1 MNTLFWYILG
11 KFARTFGLCLVT
23 ILTIYL
29 MVDFFE
35 KLRGFLK
42 YQADFWVIGSFFM
55 YRVPEITFLLAPLAA
70 LLASILT
77 LGGLNRTREVTAM
90 RSSGLSF
97 LQISSPFFAFTLV
110 VSAMCLMLT
119 TIFIPLA
126 NIKAEYVKSVL
137 IKGKPERLSITPER
151 VWLRLG
157 KNQLLKVETVV
168 EDGQRLNGIYQY
180 TLGSPFQLTEIIEA
194 KQATFFDGQWVMEDV
209 VHREIGQDNRV
220 RVLDLPQLTLPLSL
234 VPQDFQNW
242 LKQSPEFMTLFQ
254 LYDYIQR
261 VEEDGHR
268 SERLVTDYWA
278 RISYSLVPFVMTLIG
293 VAVSLRSSGLRY
305 VGVGKGLGQTLA
317 FAFLFWAVHSVGVT
331 LGRNGAL
338 LPMMGAWIATV
349 MFFLIGANL
358 FLKLK

>member
-11 KFARTFGLCLVT
+11 KFARAFGLCLVT

-35 KLRGFLK
+35 NLRKFLK
-42 YQADFWVIGSFFM
+42 YQAEFWVIGSFFM
-55 YRVPEITFLLAPLAA
+55 YRVPEITFLLTPLAA
-70 LLASILT
+70 LMASILT

-90 RSSGLSF
+90 RSCGLSF
-97 LQISSPFFAFTLV
+97 LQIASPFFAFTIAL
-110 VSAMCLMLT
+110 SAMGLVFT

-137 IKGKPERLSITPER
+137 IQGQPERLSMTPER
-151 VWLRLG
+151 VWLRMG
-157 KNQLLKVETVV
+157 KNHLLKIETVL
-168 EDGQRLNGIYQY
+168 EDGQRLNGIHQY
-180 TLGSPFQLTEIIEA
+180 TLDSPFQLTEIIDA
-194 KQATFFDGQWVMEDV
+194 SHAIFSDGQWVMEEV
-209 VHREIGQDNRV
+209 VHREIGEDSRV
-220 RVLDLPQLTLPLSL
+220 RVLDLPQLVLPLSL
-234 VPQDFQNW
+234 VPEDFQNW
-242 LKQSPEFMTLFQ
+242 LRQSPEFMTLFQ

-278 RISYSLVPFVMTLIG
+278 RISYALVPLVMTIIG
-293 VAVSLRSSGLRY
+293 VAISLRGSGSRH

-317 FAFLFWAVHSVGVT
+317 IAFVFWALHSVGVT

-338 LPMMGAWIATV
+338 LPMIGAWIATV
-349 MFFLIGANL
+349 MFFLVGANL